1 MIKVTDR
8 LKDGRLTSLVFDSKL
23 NNSKDALTDEE
34 VTMTIRTVDLLLRYP
49 ISLLSWLYLAIEKTF
64 LLFPQA
70 HIKYL
75 MVNSKACLIRMLN
88 NYHAKQKPAFRR

>member
-34 VTMTIRTVDLLLRYP
+34 VTITIGTVDLLEFFEIFNFVIILALSRNRED
-49 ISLLSWLYLAIEKTF
+49 ISSSSSSSYQIFDGKF
-64 LLFPQA
+64 KGLFN
-70 HIKYL
+70 KN
-75 MVNSKACLIRMLN
+75 VK
-88 NYHAKQKPAFRR
+88 